1 MHNNTLKN
9 YKKAIIN
16 KYNIEKEG
24 QHFDYL
30 YKPSRG
36 KLRDFCWMIFED
48 NPTPDDLNVFR
59 NLFSM
64 DFEPTKKNK
73 FKEKKDKFRPIETFF
88 KGETDLTNIDAINM
102 AAILVDF
109 QPRPFKKFRTLEIEQ
124 VESAVKAKVKTKAK
138 TFEIEV
144 FAKDKKEKSGKK
156 MKSKSLFANFKNLF
170 TKKTEQ
176 KMYSGK
182 MITNLSG

>member
-1 MHNNTLKN
+1 MHNNTLKQ
-9 YKKAIIN
+9 YKKEIKK
-16 KYNIEKEG
+16 KYEIAKEG

-36 KLRDFCWMIFED
+36 KLRDFCWMIFEE

-59 NLFSM
+59 NFFSM

-109 QPRPFKKFRTLEIEQ
+109 QPRPFKKFRSEEMKQFESIE
-124 VESAVKAKVKTKAK
+124 VVKAKKADKAK
-138 TFEIEV
+138 KESLE
-144 FAKDKKEKSGKK
+144 KNSSEKKKKSGKK
-156 MKSKSLFANFKNLF
+156 AKHENLFASFRNMFSRSIMSLS
-170 TKKTEQ
+170 
-176 KMYSGK
+176 SG
-182 MITNLSG
+182 

>member
-1 MHNNTLKN
+1 MQNNTLKN

-16 KYNIEKEG
+16 KYNLEREG
-24 QHFDYL
+24 EHFDYL
-30 YKPSRG
+30 YQPSRG

-48 NPTPDDLNVFR
+48 GATPDDLNVFR
-59 NLFSM
+59 NFFSM

-124 VESAVKAKVKTKAK
+124 VESVVKAKVKTKASD
-138 TFEIEV
+138 IEV
-144 FAKDKKEKSGKK
+144 FAKSKKEKTGKK
-156 MKSKSLFANFKNLF
+156 RKEKSLFENFKNLF
-170 TKKTEQ
+170 SKKTDK
-176 KMYSGK
+176 KMFPGK
-182 MITNLSG
+182 MVANLSG